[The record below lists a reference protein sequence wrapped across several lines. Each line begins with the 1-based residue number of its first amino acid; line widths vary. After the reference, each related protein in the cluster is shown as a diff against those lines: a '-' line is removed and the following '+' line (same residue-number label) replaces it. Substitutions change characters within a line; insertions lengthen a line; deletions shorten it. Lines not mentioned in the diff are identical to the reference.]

1 MSRAIKA
8 AKFQGDPGLFGFI
21 GKAVSKV
28 TSLAAGAARFGFSQT
43 PLGQAVAIAKAKF
56 GPAAV
61 GFAQRTD
68 FTALGPPPAFTTEP
82 SVSLVNPQGTGR
94 TAIANV
100 EVGTQV
106 LRDTSAPDGCPQ
118 GMRRNKSNYFKRTP
132 GGSVV
137 FVPKGM
143 ACVKIRR
150 MNAGNTKAT
159 RRAISRIKSA
169 QRLKD
174 ALSSI
179 TIRKKKC

>member
-56 GPAAV
+56 GPAAA

-68 FTALGPPPAFTTEP
+68 FTALGPPPAFTTAP
-82 SVSLVNPQGTGR
+82 SVSLVNPQGT
-94 TAIANV
+94 ANV

-118 GMRRNKSNYFKRTP
+118 GMRKNKSSYFKRTP

-150 MNAGNTKAT
+150 MNVGNTKAT
-159 RRAISRIKSA
+159 RRAISRIKGA
-169 QRLKD
+169 QKLKD